1 MDGDDT
7 REGQGEVPLT
17 AETTP
22 TDPGPRRP
30 APARLAIVAGGII
43 LLGLVAFAV
52 SRRAAQAPAGPA
64 ATPDPGAA
72 AETPAGAP
80 QQGTPIV
87 AVAVNLSAE
96 AAIVAERYR
105 CVCGCNDPLSVC
117 ACTLTPGSIDMKK
130 YVQELVDQKKS
141 VGEIDAAMVARY
153 GEAALLSNT
162 PPQVG
167 QTAPAP
173 GSAPASPPARPRKPR
188 TARPS

>member
-1 MDGDDT
+1 
-7 REGQGEVPLT
+7 V
-17 AETTP
+17 AV
-22 TDPGPRRP
+22 
-30 APARLAIVAGGII
+30 VAGGVI
-43 LLGLVAFAV
+43 LLGLVALAV
-52 SRRAAQAPAGPA
+52 YRRAAQAPSSDAAGQDSASLSPTEA
-64 ATPDPGAA
+64 A
-72 AETPAGAP
+72 

-105 CVCGCNDPLSVC
+105 CVCSCNDPLSVC

-162 PPQVG
+162 PPPAG
-167 QTAPAP
+167 QTARSPRV
-173 GSAPASPPARPRKPR
+173 APASPPARPRKP
-188 TARPS
+188 